1 MAEGKIHS
9 SLRYRATRHS
19 KGTAQGSES
28 DAVAFTHLLF
38 VIFIMV
44 CSTSYPHPSA
54 LLDLHILQGCSR
66 VIQMAEQK
74 VSEN

>member
-19 KGTAQGSES
+19 KGTVQGSES

-44 CSTSYPHPSA
+44 CSTSLFAPFCLP
-54 LLDLHILQGCSR
+54 
-66 VIQMAEQK
+66 
-74 VSEN
+74 